1 MADSLYCYPNSN
13 VLKNKLGIE
22 DLGKLQTF
30 ERKLTMLRIAELL
43 DKPIRGHFDFDH
55 LKSIHHFIFQD
66 IYDWAGEVR
75 KVDIA
80 KAHMFCNVK
89 FIDNEAARIFGELND
104 DLKLMPRLSQEEFAK
119 KLAYYFAEINA
130 LHPFREGNGRSQRE
144 FIRQLAL
151 AHGYLI
157 KFSLIS
163 DDEML
168 QASLDSFMCD
178 YKSIEQLISKCLFK
192 Y

>member
-13 VLKNKLGIE
+13 VLINKLGIK
-22 DLGKLQTF
+22 DLDKLQTF
-30 ERKLTMLRIAELL
+30 ERKLTMLRVAELL
-43 DKPIRGHFDFDH
+43 DKPIPGRFDFNH

-66 IYDWAGEVR
+66 LYDWAGEVR

-80 KAHMFCNVK
+80 KAQMFCNVK
-89 FIDNEAARIFGELND
+89 FIDNEASRIFGELSD
-104 DLKLMPRLSQEEFAK
+104 DLKIMPELSPEEFAN

-144 FIRQLAL
+144 FIRQLAMV
-151 AHGYLI
+151 HGYLI
-157 KFSLIS
+157 KFSLAT
-163 DDEML
+163 DEEMI

-178 YKSIEQLISKCLFK
+178 YKSMENLINKCLFK
-192 Y
+192 I